1 MNETTDSLKS
11 PGPTHRIDELLT
23 TIRDALAQDAPT
35 EMRSAGA
42 IACRA
47 ILGALDPTIRTS
59 APAALSSSHGA
70 ASSAAS
76 SPMATLLTA
85 LGQVP
90 TAMPGEAASPLT
102 SLLGAIGQ
110 IPREQ
115 LIGSLVVGLRSLF
128 SSSGP
133 AYLIRPIPV
142 PMRIPDPEAET

>member
-1 MNETTDSLKS
+1 MSEITDSPKS
-11 PGPTHRIDELLT
+11 PDPTHRIDELLT
-23 TIRDALAQDAPT
+23 TIRDALAQDAPI
-35 EMRSAGA
+35 EVRSAGA

-59 APAALSSSHGA
+59 APTALLASHGA
-70 ASSAAS
+70 ASFAAS
-76 SPMATLLTA
+76 SPIATLLTA

-90 TAMPGEAASPLT
+90 TSMPGEAASPLT

-128 SSSGP
+128 SSGRP
-133 AYLIRPIPV
+133 AYLVRPMLVPV
-142 PMRIPDPEAET
+142 RIPPPDDEP